1 MDAREILGI
10 PLNAGEEEIRAAY
23 LQKVKEHPPDRSPEQ
38 FEKIRDAY
46 EALREPRRRMR
57 DMLLSAEPEASLA
70 SLIAGQANERRF
82 AGPQPW
88 LDVLKEKKGSGIPV
102 TAHQPTTDAMLIN
115 ASTAIQVVIPTAI
128 SR

>member
-23 LQKVKEHPPDRSPEQ
+23 VQKVKEHPPDRSPEQ

-46 EALREPRRRMR
+46 ETLRDPRRRMR
-57 DMLLSAEPEASLA
+57 DMLLSAEPEAPLA
-70 SLIAGQANERRF
+70 SLIGPAGQRRF

-88 LDVLKEKKGSGIPV
+88 LDVLKKAGG
-102 TAHQPTTDAMLIN
+102 
-115 ASTAIQVVIPTAI
+115 
-128 SR
+128 RC